1 MTAGRV
7 LRRAPACGRQRACG
21 ERGFGCAAT
30 GIKGTSRL
38 SRPASGCRHKTA
50 SQPRRPLSSITQPI
64 GEEGEMNYAA
74 GVLALLLLIY
84 LVLTLIHPERF
95 G

>member
-1 MTAGRV
+1 MEP
-7 LRRAPACGRQRACG
+7 LRRPGDALP
-21 ERGFGCAAT
+21 
-30 GIKGTSRL
+30 
-38 SRPASGCRHKTA
+38 
-50 SQPRRPLSSITQPI
+50 SITQPI